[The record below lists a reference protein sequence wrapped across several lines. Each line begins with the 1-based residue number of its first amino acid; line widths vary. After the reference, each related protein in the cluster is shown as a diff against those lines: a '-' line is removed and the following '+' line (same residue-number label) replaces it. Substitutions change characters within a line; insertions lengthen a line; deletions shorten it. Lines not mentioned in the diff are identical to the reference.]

1 MPIATF
7 ELLVEIDAEYNV
19 VNYGYKGDRG
29 EPASGPEIDVSS
41 VSING
46 IRVFPKA
53 KEAELRAE
61 FDEATKEFVYEHFED
76 LEEQNAPDPD

>member
-1 MPIATF
+1 MPNATF
-7 ELLVEIDAEYNV
+7 ELLVEVDAEYHV
-19 VNYGYKGDRG
+19 VNYGYKGDPG
-29 EPASGPEIDVSS
+29 EPASGPEIEVTS

-46 IRVFPKA
+46 IRLFPEA

-61 FDEATKEFVYEHFED
+61 FDKATKEFAYEHFED

>member
-1 MPIATF
+1 MPNATF
-7 ELLVEIDAEYNV
+7 ELLVEVDAEYHV
-19 VNYGYKGDRG
+19 VNYGYEGDSG
-29 EPASGPEIDVSS
+29 EPASGPEIEVTS

-46 IRVFPKA
+46 IRLFPEA

-61 FDEATKEFVYEHFED
+61 FDKATKEFAYEHFED